1 MISLILQAIVPV
13 AFVIALGYYAGR
25 SQLISQ
31 DGARNFSTYIVNFAL
46 PCTLFVGAFNF
57 TPAQFENVP
66 YLLTLTLTL
75 VLPFIA
81 GIGIGLF
88 LLKKPLAETSLFAC
102 NCGFPDMAYFGLP
115 VLMTVVGAQA
125 LLPVIV
131 GNLVTSILIVPAIVL
146 MLHHG
151 TAETVGVKSSPVL
164 RSILSTVRQPVVW
177 APILGLILV
186 LAGVTLPS
194 LAKGSIKQIGDT
206 TGGVA
211 LFTLGVLL
219 SPLKIRVDL
228 ATIAVVLLKNLVMP
242 AIAFALS
249 RLFGLDGLLT
259 KGAII
264 AAACPAATIGA
275 MFSAKFQIGQ
285 KTVPAEILASNI
297 VGIAS
302 MAFWIFIV
310 EEMR

>member
-1 MISLILQAIVPV
+1 
-13 AFVIALGYYAGR
+13 
-25 SQLISQ
+25 
-31 DGARNFSTYIVNFAL
+31 
-46 PCTLFVGAFNF
+46 
-57 TPAQFENVP
+57 
-66 YLLTLTLTL
+66 
-75 VLPFIA
+75 
-81 GIGIGLF
+81 
-88 LLKKPLAETSLFAC
+88 
-102 NCGFPDMAYFGLP
+102 
-115 VLMTVVGAQA
+115 
-125 LLPVIV
+125 
-131 GNLVTSILIVPAIVL
+131 
-146 MLHHG
+146 
-151 TAETVGVKSSPVL
+151 
-164 RSILSTVRQPVVW
+164 VVW